1 MMSTLSGAGIF
12 VSLTTVSETLDFSL
26 HGGLMA
32 WPLSSNL
39 TLNQSLPT
47 FDPFN
52 TSEKEEVSRMSI
64 REKNWPALL
73 ILVIIVL
80 TIGGNIL
87 VIMAVSLEKKLQNA
101 TNYFLM
107 SLAVADMLVGILVMP
122 VSLVTVLYVNQ
133 AKAPGDGL
141 PSTWVKRGTMENITT
156 NYAWPLPKQLCPI
169 WISLDVLFSTASIMH
184 LCAISLDRYV
194 AIRNPIEHSR
204 FNSRTKAIM
213 KIAAVW
219 TISIGISSP
228 IPVIGLQDDSRVFVS
243 GRCVLNERKFVLVG
257 SFVAFFVP
265 LVIMVITYCLTV
277 QVLQR
282 QATVFM
288 YGEMP
293 KQRRS
298 SMSCLKKE
306 NTTENIS
313 MLQNHEGTSHLNSPA
328 NKEAVLFRKG
338 TMQSINNERR
348 ASKVLGIVFFLFLIM
363 WCPFFITNVMSVL
376 CTETCSEDL
385 LAELL
390 DVFVWVGYVCSGVN
404 PLVYTLFNK
413 TYRRAFSNY
422 IRCQYKAN
430 KTSTLRQN
438 QCPNVPSTA
447 SYGKDLNLNSYRNGN
462 EFNSMEL
469 GDIEEGLEMQPGTSQ
484 LSINSC
490 NVVSERVSCV

>member
-12 VSLTTVSETLDFSL
+12 VSLTTVSVTLDFSL

-122 VSLVTVLYVNQ
+122 VSLITVLY
-133 AKAPGDGL
+133 D
-141 PSTWVKRGTMENITT
+141 
-156 NYAWPLPKQLCPI
+156 YAWPLPKQLCPI

-228 IPVIGLQDDSRVFVS
+228 IPVMGLQDDSRVFVK
-243 GRCVLNERKFVLVG
+243 GRCVLNERNFVLIG

-447 SYGKDLNLNSYRNGN
+447 LYGKDLNLNSYRNGN

-469 GDIEEGLEMQPGTSQ
+469 GDIEEGLEMQPGTSE

>member
-1 MMSTLSGAGIF
+1 MSTLSSTGILL
-12 VSLTTVSETLDFSL
+12 SLTTVSVTLDFSL

-32 WPLSSNL
+32 WSLSSNL

-47 FDPFN
+47 SDPLN
-52 TSEKEEVSRMSI
+52 ASEKGEVSRMSV

-73 ILVIIVL
+73 ILVVILL

-101 TNYFLM
+101 TNFFLM

-122 VSLVTVLYVNQ
+122 VSLITVLY
-133 AKAPGDGL
+133 
-141 PSTWVKRGTMENITT
+141 
-156 NYAWPLPKQLCPI
+156 
-169 WISLDVLFSTASIMH
+169 
-184 LCAISLDRYV
+184 
-194 AIRNPIEHSR
+194 
-204 FNSRTKAIM
+204 
-213 KIAAVW
+213 
-219 TISIGISSP
+219 GISMP
-228 IPVIGLQDDSRVFVS
+228 IPVIGLQDDSRVFIN
-243 GRCVLNERKFVLVG
+243 GTCVLNDENFVLIG
-257 SFVAFFVP
+257 SFMAFFIP
-265 LVIMVITYCLTV
+265 LIIMVITYCLTV

-288 YGEMP
+288 CGEVP

-298 SMSCLKKE
+298 SVNCLKKE
-306 NTTENIS
+306 NNTENIS
-313 MLQNHEGTSHLNSPA
+313 MLHNHEGASHLNSPV

-376 CTETCSEDL
+376 CKEACDKDL
-385 LAELL
+385 LSELL
-390 DVFVWVGYVCSGVN
+390 DVFVWVGYVCSGIN

-422 IRCQYKAN
+422 IRCQYK
-430 KTSTLRQN
+430 TSKKSALRQN
-438 QCPNVPSTA
+438 QCLNVASTA
-447 SYGKDLNLNSYRNGN
+447 LYGKDLTLTSYRNGN
-462 EFNSMEL
+462 ELNSMEL
-469 GDIEEGLEMQPGTSQ
+469 DEVEEGLEMQPGTSE